1 MDKSVALS
9 SPCNLSTDGV
19 AKGTLSSKPRNGDG
33 HSTSV
38 GKARY
43 TLRMRLGCLLLASL
57 ALASAARAEPRSYSV
72 DPDKS
77 TLRVRV
83 GKTGLF
89 SFAGHEHV
97 IVATGFEGHIVADTA
112 DAAHSTVTLTFPVT
126 GLKVAAEGEPPEDLP
141 KVQDKLTGP
150 EVLDMAH
157 FAAISF
163 HSTAIDSKASGP
175 AGYDLQLKGEL
186 SLHGVTKPLTIP
198 MHVELGDPT
207 LTATGHVSLRQSDY
221 AMKPVSVAG
230 VVKVKD
236 ELALEFSIVARLAP

>member
-1 MDKSVALS
+1 
-9 SPCNLSTDGV
+9 
-19 AKGTLSSKPRNGDG
+19 
-33 HSTSV
+33 
-38 GKARY
+38 
-43 TLRMRLGCLLLASL
+43 MRRGCLLLASFTL
-57 ALASAARAEPRSYSV
+57 ATAAYAEPRSYSV
-72 DPDKS
+72 DPEKS

-97 IVATGFEGHIVADTA
+97 IAATGFEGQIVADTA
-112 DAAHSTVTLTFPVT
+112 DIAHSTVSLTFPVT
-126 GLKVAAEGEPPEDLP
+126 GLKVAADGEPPEDVP
-141 KVQDKLTGP
+141 KVQDKMTGP

-163 HSTAIDSKASGP
+163 HSTAIESKSPGP

-198 MHVELGDPT
+198 LHVELGDQT

-221 AMKPVSVAG
+221 ALKPVSVAG

-236 ELALEFSIVARLAP
+236 ELALEFSIVARLTP